1 MPQSLAKI
9 YVHLVFHVKQE
20 NVQLPLDGL
29 DDLHAYLGGIC
40 RKLESIPVRIGG
52 TYDHVHALFILAKG
66 MALTELVKTL
76 KANSSAW
83 VKDQAERFRN
93 PMLRKFQWQ
102 GGYGAFSVSES
113 QLESVREYIAN
124 QREHHRQMT
133 FKEEYLAMLKK
144 HHVEYDERFLW
155 E

>member
-20 NVQLPLDGL
+20 NVQLPLDLL
-29 DDLHAYLGGIC
+29 DNLHAYLGGIC
-40 RKLESIPVRIGG
+40 RKLESVPIRICG
-52 TYDHVHALFILAKG
+52 THDHIHALFILAKG
-66 MALTELVKTL
+66 MALTELVKAL

-83 VKDQAERFRN
+83 VKDQATHLGN
-93 PMLRKFQWQ
+93 PMLGKFQWQ

-113 QLESVREYIAN
+113 QLDAVKEYIAN

-144 HHVEYDERFLW
+144 HHMEYDERFLW